1 MDGALFKKINLKKDC
16 VFEFLMGLNADLDD
30 LRGYILGKE
39 PLPFTREIFSKV
51 KEESRKKV
59 IMRKNP
65 VSASTENSTLNSITI
80 ETTTAITN

>member
-51 KEESRKKV
+51 KEESWKKV